1 MPYEFITYQQDG
13 PVVTITL
20 NRPERL
26 NAVHPPASLEL
37 ARAWATFRDDD
48 SAWIAILTG
57 AGDRAFSAGNDLKY
71 QAEMNAA
78 GTSRPPMRGGFGGI
92 TAEFECW
99 KPMIA
104 AVNGFALGGGLEMA
118 LACDIIIAAEGARL
132 GLPEPTV
139 GLIAGA
145 GGVHRLPRQ
154 IPYHI
159 ALGYMFTARHMTAQE
174 AHRWGLVNE
183 VVPPNDL
190 LPAARRWADQ
200 ILRCSPLSIRATKE
214 AAQRGLDM
222 PLRDAVTHD
231 FHTYQV
237 LGRSQDIKEG
247 PLAFA
252 EKRPPHWTGR

>member
-1 MPYEFITYQQDG
+1 MAYEFITYQQDG

-20 NRPERL
+20 DRPERL
-26 NAVHPPASLEL
+26 NAIHPPASLEL
-37 ARAWATFRDDD
+37 IHAWDTFRDDE
-48 SAWIAILTG
+48 SAWVAILTG

-78 GTSRPPMRGGFGGI
+78 GEHRPPMRSGFGGI
-92 TAEFECW
+92 TAEFDCW

-118 LACDIIIAAEGARL
+118 LACDIVIAAEGARL

-154 IPYHI
+154 IPQHI
-159 ALGYMFTARHMTAQE
+159 AFGYLFTARHMTAVD

-183 VVPPNDL
+183 VVPLADL
-190 LPAARRWADQ
+190 MSTAQRWAQD

-214 AAQRGLDM
+214 AAYRGLDM
-222 PLRDAVTHD
+222 PLRDAITHD
-231 FHTYQV
+231 FHTFKA
-237 LGRSQDIKEG
+237 LTESQDYKEG

-252 EKRPPHWTGR
+252 EKRPPQWTGR